1 MLKKLQRRLKKEDML
16 NGWVTVQQNLC
27 PIARDK

>member
-16 NGWVTVQQNLC
+16 NGWVTVRQNLSQ
-27 PIARDK
+27 IARDK